1 GAGILDEPVSSIM
14 TAEVR
19 TVTPAD
25 RVDEL
30 RETMTTHRIRHVPVV
45 ENDRLAGIVSI
56 GDVVKSAIDELET
69 GKASLVDYLHRCSG
83 WDAVLVMYRP
93 PPEYPSAAS
102 SPTII
107 MLVAGLTGVVGFLIG
122 FLVGLGSLDPSAAPA
137 PRVTVTVEEPPPDTP
152 PTGPAV

>member
-1 GAGILDEPVSSIM
+1 MLIGTILRNKGSDVATVAPQATVRDLLAALAEHNIGAVVVSEDGVTIDGIVSERDVVRRLHDRGAGILDEPVSSIM

-69 GKASLVDYLHRCSG
+69 EKASLVDYLHR
-83 WDAVLVMYRP
+83 
-93 PPEYPSAAS
+93 
-102 SPTII
+102 
-107 MLVAGLTGVVGFLIG
+107 
-122 FLVGLGSLDPSAAPA
+122 
-137 PRVTVTVEEPPPDTP
+137 
-152 PTGPAV
+152 